1 MPAQYR
7 LPEASEVF
15 RRRLRRLKETN
26 TSYTITTR
34 REDSP
39 WVLVRTPDGAR

>member
-1 MPAQYR
+1 MASQYR

-15 RRRLRRLKETN
+15 QRRLRRLQETN
-26 TSYTITTR
+26 ASYTITTR
-34 REDSP
+34 RENSP